1 MAYATDIRAYGATL
15 SQRISETRAALA
27 DRYAKYSTYRRT
39 LDELAS
45 LTDRGFCKLDRGNLS
60 GRGHSQWADNHRLL

>member
-45 LTDRGFCKLDRGNLS
+45 LTDRDLMDLGINRFMIKSIAHEAAYGS
-60 GRGHSQWADNHRLL
+60 K